1 MHTASDQH
9 SSYSLQ
15 GSFRR
20 RTASFL
26 LALAANLLL
35 LLMLFRMAPDLQ
47 PPPIVKRLITFGL
60 APSPQ
65 ETSTGARST
74 ARKTSGRPAATKPS
88 PRPPATIT
96 PPPVVPQPTPPLNML
111 MLSRDEYAA
120 SDISRLPSHRDD
132 RAQPVDDGAS
142 GSGNGKDS
150 GSVYGLGA
158 GPGGERLYEAEWYRE
173 PTHAELAT
181 YLPANGLT
189 GWGIVACQTVERFH
203 VDNCQEIAD
212 SPPGSGFARAVRQ
225 AAWQFLVRPPRIGGR
240 PQVGAWVRIRIEI
253 TPARVTSVK

>member
-1 MHTASDQH
+1 MHTASYQH
-9 SSYSLQ
+9 SSYSSQ

-20 RTASFL
+20 RATSFL

-35 LLMLFRMAPDLQ
+35 LLMLFKMAPELQ
-47 PPPIVKRLITFGL
+47 APPVIKRQLISLGL
-60 APSPQ
+60 IPAPQVAAS
-65 ETSTGARST
+65 GAKSVAKHR
-74 ARKTSGRPAATKPS
+74 SGRASAPKPS
-88 PRPPATIT
+88 PKPPATVE
-96 PPPVVPQPTPPLNML
+96 PPPVIPQPTPLNML

-120 SDISRLPSHRDD
+120 SDISKLPSHREDH
-132 RAQPVDDGAS
+132 AAAVDDGAS
-142 GSGNGKDS
+142 GAGNGKDS
-150 GSVYGLGA
+150 GSVYGPGA

-189 GWGIVACQTVERFH
+189 GWGIVACQTIERFH

-225 AAWQFLVRPPRIGGR
+225 AAWQFLVRPPRIGGH

-253 TPARVTSVK
+253 TPAGVTSIK